1 MVSVVLALILWV
13 GLAERM
19 IGMRSMVVLGPV
31 LIALGGC
38 AAMQL
43 HEAHDAEQVLSAAGF
58 HMKLSDTPEKLANLR
73 TLPPRKLVPTQ
84 RNGQL
89 YYVYADPDV
98 CKCLYIGTEAQY
110 QQFQRLALEK
120 RLAAEQLMAA
130 QNNLSAVM
138 DWGLWDPWP
147 Y

>member
-1 MVSVVLALILWV
+1 MALTLWV
-13 GLAERM
+13 GLAER
-19 IGMRSMVVLGPV
+19 IVDVRSVVVCAAV
-31 LIALGGC
+31 LIALCGC
-38 AAMQL
+38 AATER

-73 TLPPRKLVPTQ
+73 TLPPRKLVPHQ

-120 RLAAEQLMAA
+120 RLADEQLMAA
-130 QNNLSAVM
+130 QNNLSAAL

-147 Y
+147 